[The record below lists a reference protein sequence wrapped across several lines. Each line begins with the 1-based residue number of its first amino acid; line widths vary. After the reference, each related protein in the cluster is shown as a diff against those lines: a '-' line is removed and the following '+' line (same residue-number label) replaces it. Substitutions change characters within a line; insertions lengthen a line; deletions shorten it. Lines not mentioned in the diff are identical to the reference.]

1 MFPFQIIHRNLFSGC
16 VVSMANRTLKQ
27 YDRNHMNHTILPVPL
42 QELLPDAL
50 RQLAA
55 GALIRK
61 GAYIFSAGEVPR
73 WMFYVI
79 HGEVALERS
88 GAHGEH
94 VILQRCRSGF
104 VSEASLMVNA
114 YHCDA
119 IAIEETQVIKL
130 PVEAVRS
137 ELRNDPSFANRWMR
151 TLNAEIMRLRMQ
163 CERLSLHSV
172 HERLVHLIETE
183 GKAGRYPIPTGIK
196 TLAAQLGVS
205 HEALYRTITDLKKQQ
220 LLDRTADELVLMP
233 NAGN

>member
-1 MFPFQIIHRNLFSGC
+1 M
-16 VVSMANRTLKQ
+16 VNRTPKQ
-27 YDRNHMNHTILPVPL
+27 YDRNHMNRTILPMPL
-42 QELLPDAL
+42 QELLPDGL
-50 RQLAA
+50 RQLAI

-61 GAYIFSAGEVPR
+61 GEHVFSAGTTPH
-73 WMFYVI
+73 WMFYVV

-104 VSEASLMVNA
+104 VSEASLMVDA

-119 IAIEETQVIKL
+119 VALEETQVIKL
-130 PVEAVRS
+130 PGQALRS
-137 ELRNDPSFANRWMR
+137 QLQGDPGFANRWMR

-163 CERLSLHSV
+163 CERLTLHSV
-172 HERLVHLIETE
+172 HERLVHLIQTE
-183 GKAGRYPIPTGIK
+183 GQAGRYPIPTGIK

-220 LLDRTADELVLMP
+220 LLDRTVDELVLLP
-233 NAGN
+233 KHKK